1 MVINKVV
8 IDKGA
13 IFDYEGIVCHI
24 PLEESKMRSEVENLI
39 DGRKYSLYGED
50 LRITYYDENSDTEL
64 LLFVRKGYC
73 FGPMQSYIVQG
84 ICAKE
89 DYDEEMET
97 NGIISDWLG
106 VIIE

>member
-1 MVINKVV
+1 LVINKV
-8 IDKGA
+8 IFEKGA

-24 PLEESKMRSEVENLI
+24 PLEESKMRREVEKLI
-39 DGRKYSLYGED
+39 DKQEYSLYEED
-50 LRITYYDENSDTEL
+50 LRVTYYDDSSESEL

-84 ICAKE
+84 ICLKD

-97 NGIISDWLG
+97 SGIISDWLG
-106 VIIE
+106 VEIE

>member
-8 IDKGA
+8 VGKGA

-24 PLEESKMRSEVENLI
+24 PLEESKMRLAIEKLI
-39 DGRKYSLYGED
+39 DEQKYSLYGKD
-50 LRITYYDENSDTEL
+50 LRITYYDNNSDSEL

-84 ICAKE
+84 ICLKE
-89 DYDEEMET
+89 DYDQEMEA
-97 NGIISDWLG
+97 NGIINDWLG
-106 VIIE
+106 